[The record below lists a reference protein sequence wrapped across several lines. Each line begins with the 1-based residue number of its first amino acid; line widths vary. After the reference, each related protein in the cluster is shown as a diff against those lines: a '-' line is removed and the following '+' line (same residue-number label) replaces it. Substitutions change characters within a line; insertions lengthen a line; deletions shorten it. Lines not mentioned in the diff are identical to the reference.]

1 MFNKILVPLDGST
14 IAEQAIAPAMALAKA
29 IEGKVILL
37 RSLIPVYATMPVVAY
52 EYAWAW
58 SDNGPEV
65 DRQESRRYLE
75 TVEQSCQQAGVSLQT
90 AVREG
95 DAASVIVDMASE
107 EKVDLIVMSAHGQA
121 GVRPW
126 LLGSVTERVLHGA
139 HCPVL
144 LVRSP
149 DPISRIAITLDGST
163 LAESALGP
171 GLELAAKLGARVTLL
186 RVNEPIA
193 TPARP
198 GPAKGNGR
206 GNNSTPTPRLPL
218 HLRDSCEAYLEEV
231 VAAYNLTSPAV
242 QTAVIDGPAV
252 DSILEFAKL
261 YGINLLVM
269 STHGRSGLRRWL
281 YGSVTA
287 KIMRGTSASMLII
300 RPPADEYDA
309 S

>member
-1 MFNKILVPLDGST
+1 MFNKILVPLDGSP

-29 IEGKVILL
+29 VEGKVILL

-58 SDNGPEV
+58 SDDGPEV

-75 TVEQSCQQAGVSLQT
+75 AVEQSCQQPGISLQT

-171 GLELAAKLGARVTLL
+171 GLELAAKLGAKVTLL
-186 RVNEPIA
+186 RVNEPVA
-193 TPARP
+193 TSQRA
-198 GPAKGNGR
+198 ATGNGR
-206 GNNSTPTPRLPL
+206 QHNGANTPRLPL

-261 YGINLLVM
+261 YGTNLLVM

-287 KIMRGTSASMLII
+287 KVMRGTVASMLII
-300 RPPADEYDA
+300 RPQADEFGA